1 MITATDIIR
10 CRAILQTVI
19 DCLYANRTIDQ
30 RAMAQTLEIAKNM
43 ISHTH
48 TTAYTTSLDLNLDD
62 DDFYAG
68 YDCELC
74 GGMKNPDKIN
84 HAANCPNKDQRPS
97 SQEPIAVSDF
107 M

>member
-10 CRAILQTVI
+10 CRAIMQTAI
-19 DCLYANRTIDQ
+19 DCLYANRTINQ
-30 RAMAQTLEIAKNM
+30 RAMAQTLEVARNM
-43 ISHTH
+43 ISHSH
-48 TTAYTTSLDLNLDD
+48 SSNYTTSLELNQDD
-62 DDFYAG
+62 EDFYAG

-74 GGMKNPDKIN
+74 GGMKNPDVIN
-84 HAANCPNKDQRPS
+84 HAANCPNRDQRPS